1 MTTRDSSASC
11 SLLAE
16 LLLLLEQLG
25 RVYHVAGR
33 HVGQH
38 GGHGNARLLGAQR
51 FQSIVKYVTLPR
63 GELERTDR
71 RNEQP
76 PPQGATDD
84 GPGGLA
90 SDLAAFVEDLG
101 LMLEAGGIPRAAG
114 RLTAWLLVCDPPEQS
129 ADDLSRALGLSSGG
143 VSMNVRFLTRNKLV
157 ERVGKAGDRRRY
169 YRIAPQAWSALMVG
183 REAEV
188 HQGRLFGEKGLALLA
203 DETPAR
209 RERLIEMTDCFAF
222 LEREMPLLMRRF
234 HDEKGLNH
242 G

>member
-1 MTTRDSSASC
+1 
-11 SLLAE
+11 
-16 LLLLLEQLG
+16 
-25 RVYHVAGR
+25 
-33 HVGQH
+33 
-38 GGHGNARLLGAQR
+38 
-51 FQSIVKYVTLPR
+51 
-63 GELERTDR
+63 
-71 RNEQP
+71 
-76 PPQGATDD
+76 
-84 GPGGLA
+84 
-90 SDLAAFVEDLG
+90 
-101 LMLEAGGIPRAAG
+101 MLEAGGIPRAAG

-169 YRIAPQAWSALMVG
+169 YRIAPQASSALMVG

-188 HQGRLFGEKGLALLA
+188 RQGRLFGEKGLALLA
-203 DETPAR
+203 EETPAR